1 MFETFTEVITA
12 MKYRTLQRH
21 FRESIKSVS
30 RNAWM
35 SIASISA
42 VTVTLILVGIFSLIM
57 MNLNHFANNIENDV
71 EVKVLIEIINDEA
84 EMKAAEE
91 KLMKQVENMPEVAEV
106 KYSSKHDELNIL
118 IENYGEDFS
127 LYEQSNPLR
136 NVLYVKAKDPEQT
149 ATLAKKIEKLDNTY
163 DVIYGEEKVENLF
176 NMLHTSRNIGLVLIL
191 GLLFTAIFLISNT
204 IRITITA
211 RKEEIEI
218 MKLVGATR
226 SFIRIP
232 FLFEGMW
239 LGLFG
244 SIIPMVV
251 ISIVYYNLYNKLTPK
266 IEGKMLQMLEVTPLI
281 YQVNLI
287 ILALGLFIGIWGSF
301 MSVRKFLKVY

>member
-1 MFETFTEVITA
+1 MKFRTF
-12 MKYRTLQRH
+12 QRH
-21 FRESIKSVS
+21 FRESLKSLS
-30 RNAWM
+30 RNGWM

-42 VTVTLILVGIFSLIM
+42 VTVTLLLVGIFALIM
-57 MNLNHFANNIENDV
+57 MNLNHFAENIENDV
-71 EVKVLIEIINDEA
+71 EVKVLIEIINDPE
-84 EMKAAEE
+84 EMKIAEE
-91 KLMKQVENMPEVAEV
+91 KLMKQVESLPEVADV
-106 KYSSKHDELNIL
+106 KYSSKDEELQIL

-136 NVLYVKAKDPEQT
+136 NVLYVRAKDPEQT
-149 ATLAKKIEKLDNTY
+149 VTLAKKIEKFDNTY

-176 NMLHTSRNIGLVLIL
+176 NFLNTGRNIGLVLIL

-211 RKEEIEI
+211 RKDEIEI

-251 ISIVYYNLYNKLTPK
+251 VSTIYYKLYNNLTPK
-266 IEGKMLQMLEVTPLI
+266 IQGNLLQLLEVTPLI

-287 ILALGLFIGIWGSF
+287 ILGLGIFIGVWGSF